1 MTDTKSFGSN
11 SPDMKFKFSIKTL
24 AITSILSFGL
34 LAPVHADDDETP
46 LAEEMD
52 VLSGSLKRL
61 RKAETTA
68 EKVELV
74 HAAQKATIKSLQY
87 SPMVFK
93 DIKDEKEKAK
103 ATADYKRLIGLTYAK
118 LCELELAYLA
128 GDEDKADEIKGELKD
143 LKKDGHEKYT
153 D

>member
-1 MTDTKSFGSN
+1 
-11 SPDMKFKFSIKTL
+11 MKFNLLIKTL
-24 AITSILSFGL
+24 AITSVLGL
-34 LAPVHADDDETP
+34 GMIVPVHADDTP

-52 VLSGSLKRL
+52 VLSGSLKKL
-61 RKAETTA
+61 RKAETAA
-68 EKVELV
+68 EKVDLV
-74 HAAQKATIKSLQY
+74 HAAQKSTIKSLQY

-118 LCELELAYLA
+118 LCELEMAYLA
-128 GDEDKADEIKGELKD
+128 GDEEKADEIKGELKD

>member
-1 MTDTKSFGSN
+1 
-11 SPDMKFKFSIKTL
+11 MKFNLSIKTL
-24 AITSILSFGL
+24 AITSVLGL
-34 LAPVHADDDETP
+34 GMLVPVHADDTP

-52 VLSGSLKRL
+52 VLSGSLKKL
-61 RKAETTA
+61 RKAETAT
-68 EKVELV
+68 EKVDLV

-118 LCELELAYLA
+118 LCELEMAYLA
-128 GDEDKADEIKGELKD
+128 GDEEKADEIKGELKD

>member
-1 MTDTKSFGSN
+1 MLLN
-11 SPDMKFKFSIKTL
+11 LSIKTI
-24 AITSILSFGL
+24 AVSSIMSLGL

>member
-1 MTDTKSFGSN
+1 MTILVMN
-11 SPDMKFKFSIKTL
+11 LNFSIKVKSL
-24 AITSILSFGL
+24 AITSILGLGL

-46 LAEEMD
+46 LGEEMD

-61 RKAETTA
+61 RKAETA
-68 EKVELV
+68 PEKVELV

-93 DIKDEKEKAK
+93 DMKDEKEKAK

-118 LCELELAYLA
+118 LCELEMAYLA

>member
-1 MTDTKSFGSN
+1 
-11 SPDMKFKFSIKTL
+11 MKLNLSIKTL
-24 AITSILSFGL
+24 AITSVLGL
-34 LAPVHADDDETP
+34 GMLVPVHADDTP

-52 VLSGSLKRL
+52 VLSGSLKKL
-61 RKAETTA
+61 RKAETAA
-68 EKVELV
+68 EKVDLV

-118 LCELELAYLA
+118 LCELEMAYLA
-128 GDEDKADEIKGELKD
+128 GDEEKADEIKGELKD

>member
-1 MTDTKSFGSN
+1 
-11 SPDMKFKFSIKTL
+11 MKFNFSIKTL
-24 AITSILSFGL
+24 AIASVMSLGL

-46 LAEEMD
+46 LGEQMD
-52 VLSGSLKRL
+52 VLSGSLKKL
-61 RKAETTA
+61 RKAETAA

-74 HAAQKATIKSLQY
+74 HSAQKATLKSLEF
-87 SPMVFK
+87 SPMIFK

-118 LCELELAYLA
+118 LCELEMAYLA
-128 GDEDKADEIKGELKD
+128 GDEEKADAIKGELKD

>member
-1 MTDTKSFGSN
+1 
-11 SPDMKFKFSIKTL
+11 MKFNLSIKTL
-24 AITSILSFGL
+24 AITSVLGL
-34 LAPVHADDDETP
+34 GMLVPVHADDTP

-52 VLSGSLKRL
+52 VLSGSLKKL
-61 RKAETTA
+61 RKAETAA
-68 EKVELV
+68 EKVDLV

-118 LCELELAYLA
+118 LCEREMAYLA
-128 GDEDKADEIKGELKD
+128 GDEEKADEIKGELKD

>member
-1 MTDTKSFGSN
+1 
-11 SPDMKFKFSIKTL
+11 MKFNLSIKTL
-24 AITSILSFGL
+24 AITSVLGL
-34 LAPVHADDDETP
+34 GMLVPVHADDTP

-52 VLSGSLKRL
+52 VLSGSLKKL
-61 RKAETTA
+61 RKAETAA
-68 EKVELV
+68 EKVDLV

-118 LCELELAYLA
+118 LCELEMAYLT
-128 GDEDKADEIKGELKD
+128 GDEEKADEIKGELKD

>member
-1 MTDTKSFGSN
+1 
-11 SPDMKFKFSIKTL
+11 MKFNLSIKTL
-24 AITSILSFGL
+24 AITSVMGL
-34 LAPVHADDDETP
+34 GMLVPVNADDTP

-52 VLSGSLKRL
+52 VLSGSLKKL
-61 RKAETTA
+61 RKAETAA
-68 EKVELV
+68 EKVDLV
-74 HAAQKATIKSLQY
+74 HAAQKSTIKSLQY

-118 LCELELAYLA
+118 LCELEMAYLA
-128 GDEDKADEIKGELKD
+128 GDEEKADEIKGELKD

>member
-1 MTDTKSFGSN
+1 
-11 SPDMKFKFSIKTL
+11 MKFNLLIKTL
-24 AITSILSFGL
+24 AITSVLGL
-34 LAPVHADDDETP
+34 GMIVPVHADDTP

-52 VLSGSLKRL
+52 VLSGSLKKL
-61 RKAETTA
+61 RKAETAA
-68 EKVELV
+68 EKVDLV
-74 HAAQKATIKSLQY
+74 HAAQKSTIKSLQY
-87 SPMVFK
+87 SPIVFK

-118 LCELELAYLA
+118 LCELEMAYLA
-128 GDEDKADEIKGELKD
+128 GDEEKADEIKGELKD

>member
-1 MTDTKSFGSN
+1 
-11 SPDMKFKFSIKTL
+11 MKFNLSIKTL
-24 AITSILSFGL
+24 AITSVLGL
-34 LAPVHADDDETP
+34 GMLVPVHADDTP

-52 VLSGSLKRL
+52 VLSGSLKKL
-61 RKAETTA
+61 RNAETAA
-68 EKVELV
+68 EKVDLV

-118 LCELELAYLA
+118 LCELEMAYLA
-128 GDEDKADEIKGELKD
+128 GDEEKADEIKGELKD

>member
-1 MTDTKSFGSN
+1 
-11 SPDMKFKFSIKTL
+11 MKFNLLIKTL
-24 AITSILSFGL
+24 AITSVLGL
-34 LAPVHADDDETP
+34 GMIVPVHADDTP

-52 VLSGSLKRL
+52 VLSGSLKKL
-61 RKAETTA
+61 RKAETAA
-68 EKVELV
+68 EKVDLV
-74 HAAQKATIKSLQY
+74 HAAQKSTIKSLQY

-118 LCELELAYLA
+118 LCELEMAYLA
-128 GDEDKADEIKGELKD
+128 GDEEKADEIKGELKD
-143 LKKDGHEKYT
+143 LKKDGHEEYT

>member
-1 MTDTKSFGSN
+1 
-11 SPDMKFKFSIKTL
+11 MKFNLLIKTL
-24 AITSILSFGL
+24 AITSVLGL
-34 LAPVHADDDETP
+34 GMIVPVYADDTP

-52 VLSGSLKRL
+52 VLSGSLKKL
-61 RKAETTA
+61 RKAETAA
-68 EKVELV
+68 EKVDLV
-74 HAAQKATIKSLQY
+74 HAAQKSTIKSLQY

-118 LCELELAYLA
+118 LCELEMAYLA
-128 GDEDKADEIKGELKD
+128 GDEEKADEIKGELKD

>member
-1 MTDTKSFGSN
+1 M
-11 SPDMKFKFSIKTL
+11 L
-24 AITSILSFGL
+24 V
-34 LAPVHADDDETP
+34 PVHADDTP

-52 VLSGSLKRL
+52 FLSGSLKKL
-61 RKAETTA
+61 RKAETAA
-68 EKVELV
+68 EKVDLV
-74 HAAQKATIKSLQY
+74 HAAQKSTIKSLQY

-118 LCELELAYLA
+118 LCELEMAYLA
-128 GDEDKADEIKGELKD
+128 GDEEKADEIKGELKD

>member
-1 MTDTKSFGSN
+1 
-11 SPDMKFKFSIKTL
+11 MKFNLSIKTL
-24 AITSILSFGL
+24 AITSVLGL
-34 LAPVHADDDETP
+34 GMLVPVHADDTP

-52 VLSGSLKRL
+52 VLSGSLKKL
-61 RKAETTA
+61 RKAETAA
-68 EKVELV
+68 EKVDLV
-74 HAAQKATIKSLQY
+74 HAAQKSTIKSLQY

-118 LCELELAYLA
+118 LCELEMAYLA
-128 GDEDKADEIKGELKD
+128 GDEEKADEIKGELKD

>member
-1 MTDTKSFGSN
+1 
-11 SPDMKFKFSIKTL
+11 MKFNLLIKTL
-24 AITSILSFGL
+24 AITSVLGL
-34 LAPVHADDDETP
+34 GMLVPVHADDTP

-52 VLSGSLKRL
+52 VLSGSLKKL
-61 RKAETTA
+61 RKAETAA
-68 EKVELV
+68 EKVDLV
-74 HAAQKATIKSLQY
+74 HAAQKSTIKSLQY

-118 LCELELAYLA
+118 LCELEMAYLA
-128 GDEDKADEIKGELKD
+128 GDEEKADEIKGELKD

>member
-1 MTDTKSFGSN
+1 
-11 SPDMKFKFSIKTL
+11 MKFNFSIKTL
-24 AITSILSFGL
+24 ALASVMGL
-34 LAPVHADDDETP
+34 GMLAPVYTDDDETP
-46 LAEEMD
+46 LGEEMETI
-52 VLSGSLKRL
+52 SGSLKKL

-74 HAAQKATIKSLQY
+74 QAAQKSAIKSLAY
-87 SPMVFK
+87 LPLIFK
-93 DIKDEKEKAK
+93 DLKDEKEKAK
-103 ATADYKRLIGLTYAK
+103 ATADYKKMLGQTYVK

-143 LKKDGHEKYT
+143 LKKEGHEKYT

>member
-1 MTDTKSFGSN
+1 
-11 SPDMKFKFSIKTL
+11 MKFNFSIKTL
-24 AITSILSFGL
+24 ALASVMGL
-34 LAPVHADDDETP
+34 GMLAPVYADDDETP
-46 LAEEMD
+46 LGEEMETI
-52 VLSGSLKRL
+52 SGSLKKL

-74 HAAQKATIKSLQY
+74 QAAQKSAIKSLAY
-87 SPMVFK
+87 LPLIFK
-93 DIKDEKEKAK
+93 DLKDEKEKAK
-103 ATADYKRLIGLTYAK
+103 ATADYKKMLGQTYVK

-143 LKKDGHEKYT
+143 LKKEGHEKYT

>member
-1 MTDTKSFGSN
+1 
-11 SPDMKFKFSIKTL
+11 MKFNLSIKTL
-24 AITSILSFGL
+24 AVTSVLGL
-34 LAPVHADDDETP
+34 GMLVPVHADDTP

-52 VLSGSLKRL
+52 VLSGSLKKL
-61 RKAETTA
+61 RKAETAA
-68 EKVELV
+68 EKVDLV

-118 LCELELAYLA
+118 LCELEMAYLA
-128 GDEDKADEIKGELKD
+128 GDEEKADEIKGELKD

>member
-1 MTDTKSFGSN
+1 
-11 SPDMKFKFSIKTL
+11 MKFNLSIKAL
-24 AITSILSFGL
+24 AITSVLGL
-34 LAPVHADDDETP
+34 GMIAPVHADDTP

-52 VLSGSLKRL
+52 VLSSSLKKL
-61 RKAETTA
+61 RKAETAA
-68 EKVELV
+68 EKVDLV
-74 HAAQKATIKSLQY
+74 HAAQKSTIKSVRY
-87 SPMVFK
+87 CPMVFK

-118 LCELELAYLA
+118 LCELEMAYLA
-128 GDEDKADEIKGELKD
+128 GDEEKADEIKGELKD

>member
-1 MTDTKSFGSN
+1 
-11 SPDMKFKFSIKTL
+11 MKFNLSIKTL
-24 AITSILSFGL
+24 AITSVLGL
-34 LAPVHADDDETP
+34 GMLVPVHADDTP

-52 VLSGSLKRL
+52 VLSGSLKKL
-61 RKAETTA
+61 RKAETAA
-68 EKVELV
+68 EKVALV

-118 LCELELAYLA
+118 LCELEMAYLA
-128 GDEDKADEIKGELKD
+128 GDEEKADEIKGELKD

>member
-1 MTDTKSFGSN
+1 
-11 SPDMKFKFSIKTL
+11 MKFNFSIKTL

-61 RKAETTA
+61 RKAETAA

-74 HAAQKATIKSLQY
+74 HAAQKSTLKSLQY
-87 SPMVFK
+87 SPMIFK
-93 DIKDEKEKAK
+93 DIKEEKEKAK

-118 LCELELAYLA
+118 LCELEMAYLA